1 MAASI
6 SNATATGKWQAHR
19 PTALSTLLWFDL
31 LALAIGLANWIGA
44 GAERVATMLAF
55 SVLCAI
61 AIAVRVLPTVKRRL
75 RLRCMLE
82 IGALLV
88 FAFGM
93 AWATGGVHSPL
104 LSLLLLPLTAAAITL
119 SRAWFGF
126 VAVCAVAAV
135 IALGVTTAD
144 TRFASAE
151 LVVWIISRISP
162 MIIATTAIA
171 LLIEQMQGA
180 EQYIQ
185 DLSTTDPLTGLLNQR
200 AFDEIMLREHRKA
213 ERNGRPYCLCVV
225 DVDNVK
231 HLNET
236 LGRDAGDKVL
246 SAVGAAITRSI
257 RASDV
262 AARLGGDEFV
272 LLLTETDV
280 PIGSAIA
287 ARVRSHVYAGTV
299 SVANRMLRANVHL
312 GLAGFPKDRRDPKEL
327 VVLAHQR
334 MQHDKEVNRPA
345 E

>member
-1 MAASI
+1 M
-6 SNATATGKWQAHR
+6 
-19 PTALSTLLWFDL
+19 
-31 LALAIGLANWIGA
+31 
-44 GAERVATMLAF
+44 
-55 SVLCAI
+55 
-61 AIAVRVLPTVKRRL
+61 
-75 RLRCMLE
+75 
-82 IGALLV
+82 
-88 FAFGM
+88 
-93 AWATGGVHSPL
+93 
-104 LSLLLLPLTAAAITL
+104 
-119 SRAWFGF
+119 
-126 VAVCAVAAV
+126 
-135 IALGVTTAD
+135 
-144 TRFASAE
+144 
-151 LVVWIISRISP
+151 SP

-171 LLIEQMQGA
+171 ILIEQMQGA

-200 AFDEIMLREHRKA
+200 TFDEVMLREHRKA

-225 DVDNVK
+225 DVDNIK
-231 HLNET
+231 QLNET

-272 LLLTETDV
+272 LLLTDTDV

-312 GLAGFPKDRRDPKEL
+312 GLAGFPKDRREPKEL
-327 VVLAHQR
+327 LVLAHQR

>member
-1 MAASI
+1 MAASTP
-6 SNATATGKWQAHR
+6 NVNATGKWQAQR
-19 PTALSTLLWFDL
+19 PTALSILFWFDL
-31 LALAIGLANWIGA
+31 LALAIGLAHVIGV
-44 GAERVATMLAF
+44 GAERMVTVLAF
-55 SVLCAI
+55 AVLSAT
-61 AIAVRVLPTVKRRL
+61 AVAVRILPSVRRRL

-82 IGALLV
+82 IAALLM
-88 FAFGM
+88 FSAGM
-93 AWATGGVHSPL
+93 AYATGGVNSSL
-104 LSLLLLPLTAAAITL
+104 IALLLLPLTAAAIAL
-119 SRAWFGF
+119 SRALYGF
-126 VAVCAVAAV
+126 VAVCVV
-135 IALGVTTAD
+135 GTVLALGAVTAD
-144 TRFASAE
+144 VHIASPE
-151 LVVWIISRISP
+151 FVVWIISRMSP

-171 LLIEQMQGA
+171 ILIEQMQGA

-185 DLSTTDPLTGLLNQR
+185 DLSTNDPLTGLLNQR

-225 DVDNVK
+225 DVDNIK
-231 HLNET
+231 QLNDT

-272 LLLTETDV
+272 LLLTDTDV

-312 GLAGFPKDRRDPKEL
+312 GLAGFPKDRREPKEL
-327 VVLAHQR
+327 LVLAHQR

>member
-1 MAASI
+1 MAASTP
-6 SNATATGKWQAHR
+6 NVNATGKWQAQR
-19 PTALSTLLWFDL
+19 PTALSILFWFDL
-31 LALAIGLANWIGA
+31 LALAIGLAHVIGA
-44 GAERVATMLAF
+44 GADHRATVLVFA
-55 SVLCAI
+55 VLCAT
-61 AIAVRVLPTVKRRL
+61 AVAVRILPSVKRRL
-75 RLRCMLE
+75 RARCMLE
-82 IGALLV
+82 IAALLV
-88 FAFGM
+88 FSFGM
-93 AWATGGVHSPL
+93 AYATGGMHSPL
-104 LSLLLLPLTAAAITL
+104 LALLLLPLTAAAIAL
-119 SRAWFGF
+119 SRALYGF
-126 VAVCAVAAV
+126 VAVCVV
-135 IALGVTTAD
+135 VSVLALGALTAD
-144 TRFASAE
+144 AHIASPE
-151 LVVWIISRISP
+151 FVVWIISRISP

-171 LLIEQMQGA
+171 ILIEQMQGA

-200 AFDEIMLREHRKA
+200 TFDEIMLREHRKA
-213 ERNGRPYCLCVV
+213 ERNGRAYCLCVV
-225 DVDNVK
+225 DVDNIK
-231 HLNET
+231 QLNET

-312 GLAGFPKDRRDPKEL
+312 GLAGFPKDRREPKEL
-327 VVLAHQR
+327 LVLAHQR